1 MESTHDLLSPQL
13 PDESQLG
20 ASSVDA
26 CWKDD
31 YQNINQAE
39 EGDKTKEMDQGTTR
53 CNEGKGGVSD
63 GTKAPLEDPSVANV
77 TAIVPSIV
85 ENNAK
90 EIDQATTRCDEG
102 KGGGSDGA
110 EVPPQDPSVTNVI
123 EDDGKVE
130 AGSNLPSSGKRKR
143 TTSLDRLMGDT
154 VGGYVKNHRR
164 PVRKPD
170 IFVSETSRSKNDKK
184 QDKANT
190 TTPIKSGSSSAT
202 PGITPTNEISSG
214 ATPAEQALGLG
225 NNSKAKSTPTEKAG
239 SVATPIT
246 KKKVQQRTTKN
257 ANSPAT
263 PSTTPCSTAHAAKA
277 RGSTTLNAT
286 PEDKTTGN
294 SVEKSLDS
302 RGKVTAKRPGKTK
315 QRPRKESSEESSEES
330 NKESGSGEKETTD
343 DGNFEQ
349 TSGETSSSSTDL
361 DQEISEK
368 GDDDTLHVNKK
379 VKKVENE
386 IINIEEE
393 GEEVPFDADEFSKK
407 DSVEQK
413 MILASNI
420 CVSNF
425 HFLPLTFLIHS
436 TDRYLVC
443 KFYNRYL

>member
-1 MESTHDLLSPQL
+1 MKKDGGDQTEALALETDELKTDEDKPSTLSVAA
-13 PDESQLG
+13 G
-20 ASSVDA
+20 
-26 CWKDD
+26 
-31 YQNINQAE
+31 
-39 EGDKTKEMDQGTTR
+39 EGDNAKEMDQD
-53 CNEGKGGVSD
+53 V
-63 GTKAPLEDPSVANV
+63 
-77 TAIVPSIV
+77 
-85 ENNAK
+85 
-90 EIDQATTRCDEG
+90 TRCDEG
-102 KGGGSDGA
+102 KGGGSDGTKA
-110 EVPPQDPSVTNVI
+110 PPRDPSVPNVLASVPSVV
-123 EDDGKVE
+123 EDDEEVE
-130 AGSNLPSSGKRKR
+130 AGSNLPSLGKRKR
-143 TTSLDRLMGDT
+143 TTALYRLMGDT
-154 VGGYVKNHRR
+154 VGGYLKNNRR
-164 PVRKPD
+164 QTRKPD

-263 PSTTPCSTAHAAKA
+263 PSTTPCSTAHAVKA

-302 RGKVTAKRPGKTK
+302 GGKVTAKRPGKTK
-315 QRPRKESSEESSEES
+315 QQPRKESSEESSEES

-361 DQEISEK
+361 DQEIAEE

-386 IINIEEE
+386 IINVEEE
-393 GEEVPFDADEFSKK
+393 GEEVQFDADEFSKK